1 MLRIM
6 AATDDGAWLK
16 DISLDGLTAPD
27 VSWFW
32 VDFDCPR
39 PEEIE
44 LLDSYF
50 QFHPLA
56 IEDCLHLLQRPKV
69 DHYDE
74 THFFVLHALHPE
86 TLKAEEVDVF
96 LGPRGIVTFHL
107 MPSQEIDEAWRRMQ
121 DPEFRRGRN
130 HSYVA
135 YLLMDKLVDNYF
147 PTLYKIEDQL
157 NEIEDQGENKVDLQ
171 EMTEQIYD
179 IRADLLRI
187 RRTVLPMRDL
197 LYRLL
202 NSDKIPA
209 IKEQHAYFT
218 DIYDHLLKLTE
229 MIESNREMT
238 ADLRDSYDSLRSNRM
253 NSIMK
258 TLTVMT
264 TIFMPLTFI
273 AGVYGMNFV
282 NMPELEW
289 EAGYFIV
296 VGVMLALGL
305 GMYTWFKRKGWFD

>member
-1 MLRIM
+1 M
-6 AATDDGAWLK
+6 AVTDEGELLT
-16 DISLDGLTAPD
+16 DISLSHLTD
-27 VSWFW
+27 LNVEWFW
-32 VDFDCPR
+32 VDFDCPK
-39 PEEIE
+39 EAEIE

-69 DHYDE
+69 DHYDD

-86 TLKAEEVDVF
+86 TLKAEEVDFF

-107 MPSQEIDEAWRRMQ
+107 AASQEVDEVWRRML
-121 DPEFRRGRN
+121 DPAIRSGKDHN
-130 HSYVA
+130 YVA
-135 YLLMDKLVDNYF
+135 YLIVDKLVDNYF
-147 PTLYKIEDQL
+147 PTLYMIEDQL
-157 NEIEDQGENKVDLQ
+157 NEIEDQGENRPDLQ

-187 RRTVLPMRDL
+187 RRTVIPMRDL

-202 NSDKIPA
+202 NSDKIPGV
-209 IKEQHAYFT
+209 KDQHAYFT

-289 EAGYFIV
+289 HAGYYIV
-296 VGVMLALGL
+296 IGIMAALGL
-305 GMYTWFKRKGWFD
+305 GMYAWFKRKGWFD